1 MHLTWA
7 IKPCQA
13 ISSTQILLLT
23 VQLWCSFKLH
33 TCLKSLAWRPF
44 SGVCLLMCQ
53 SVCVRMYWSSSC
65 VSLSLHLSTDRFSY
79 TINYFLNHRD
89 GLPYSKIETSV
100 TCCLL
105 SALWLF
111 GEVLLWLF
119 SPSLALTHHVN
130 PWSSPTLLT
139 PDLIWP
145 RAFAQRNWVVS
156 IVTKMWADPCR
167 KWTDSLSQVTFP
179 VT

>member
-1 MHLTWA
+1 MWFSLL
-7 IKPCQA
+7 KSSQA

-23 VQLWCSFKLH
+23 VQLRCSFKLH

-44 SGVCLLMCQ
+44 SGVRLHICQ
-53 SVCVRMYWSSSC
+53 SVYVRMYCSSSC
-65 VSLSLHLSTDRFSY
+65 ASLSLSY

-105 SALWLF
+105 SALWVF
-111 GEVLLWLF
+111 GEVLLWQLF
-119 SPSLALTHHVN
+119 SPSLALKHHVH